1 MSPDQKTKRALRLT
15 FSYERANVQLNAVQR
30 VTMRPLPADPLQESG
45 NATGF
50 WVELRDAADRPLYRR
65 VTQNPVR
72 FAAEF
77 PTAESDRPLA
87 WGDLDEPRGTFVLV
101 VPDLPA
107 AQTVLLFSSP
117 PGPEGSGQ
125 PASELVR
132 FDLKQFLQR
141 KEG

>member
-1 MSPDQKTKRALRLT
+1 MSPNRKTKRTLRLT
-15 FSYERANVQLNAVQR
+15 FSYEQSSVQLTDIQR
-30 VTMRPLPADPLQESG
+30 VAMTPPPADPLQAPKG
-45 NATGF
+45 AAGF
-50 WVELRDAADRPLYRR
+50 WVEVRDAAARPLYRR
-65 VTQNPVR
+65 VTQNPIR

-77 PTAESDRPLA
+77 PTDESDRPLA
-87 WGDLDEPRGTFVLV
+87 WGDLDEPRGVFVLV

-117 PGPEGSGQ
+117 LGPEGSGK

-141 KEG
+141 KEE

>member
-1 MSPDQKTKRALRLT
+1 MSPDEKIKHALRLT
-15 FSYERANVQLNAVQR
+15 FSYERSNVQLNAVQR
-30 VTMRPLPADPLQESG
+30 VTMRPLPADPLQVPQ
-45 NATGF
+45 NAAGF

-77 PTAESDRPLA
+77 PTGESDRPLA
-87 WGDLDEPRGTFVLV
+87 WGDLDEPRGAFVLV

-117 PGPEGSGQ
+117 LGSEGSGK

-132 FDLKQFLQR
+132 FDLKQFLQK